1 MIAAVF
7 RAEFRRALPLWPWL
21 LACHAITFGLRTHW
35 SEGATPRL
43 AGIVEWATW
52 ALALLILIGSIWQ
65 DSPSRP
71 ERFLATRPMTP
82 APLFFAKLAALLLM
96 LALPFIAVE
105 FGTLLWAEQ
114 ASRILFLGTAQIA
127 LFAGVIVL
135 TAFPLVGFWRS
146 APVAFSG
153 LGVAFFAGALVLRLF
168 GNHPLNSGGPRW
180 IGLDYLLTP
189 PVLLAALAITGFLS
203 ALSLRLLRRR
213 SGSLLR
219 IAVFTVGI
227 CLALHGALVL
237 KTRPQT
243 SPTALVPALVSL
255 KYTALHLSDGYGT
268 RLDLTPPSELR
279 DASLVRIRQFTRVRI
294 NGRDAL
300 RWSNPWD
307 NRRSGSLQSQAVQ
320 HALRR
325 HLGTAVQLPEAYE
338 SEDEPASALIDDTY
352 PPDPP
357 IEIAAQIQETNH
369 RWQVVADLPLRVGA
383 TAVHGDHRWRVRRV
397 SNLTHNVNI
406 GTGLSVTFVET
417 FPNLWLGESATT
429 GTNHFSDLAILLD
442 PSTGELRSMNI
453 LGGRPAGD
461 DRRRSL
467 SSHQR
472 SCYIDPAGLI
482 EMVRTENRIRE
493 VEWSPAHRLL
503 ILRPAE
509 EETIHYDWRSNG
521 PVLYPSEWLRLP
533 YIDSLKSV
541 GSIDPPL
548 VTPSDAAAV
557 TRNGLGWLAED
568 LLFKDPAAQVLTEE
582 EWMAFLRLE
591 PSARRY
597 RRMAA
602 GFVPRP
608 VLEQEVDRWLVGDPL
623 RLPNPHGIPHHGLD
637 PVLELALARG
647 HPEAPRRLKE
657 AITRKQEGERRHH
670 PVLLLDSIHDAF
682 VLPPS
687 LKTAP
692 EIVDWFMAQ
701 DPAAFVFDPTLGKF
715 QLR

>member
-71 ERFLATRPMTP
+71 ERFLATRPTTP

-114 ASRILFLGTAQIA
+114 SPRILFLGTAQIA

-189 PVLLAALAITGFLS
+189 PVLLASLAMTGFLS

-213 SGSLLR
+213 TGSLLR
-219 IAVFTVGI
+219 IAVFTVVI
-227 CLALHGALVL
+227 CLALQGALVL

-243 SPTALVPALVSL
+243 SPTAEVPALVSL
-255 KYTALHLSDGYGT
+255 KYTALPLSDGYGT
-268 RLDLTPPSELR
+268 RLELTPPSELR
-279 DASLVRIRQFTRVRI
+279 DTSLVRIRQFTRVRV

-300 RWSNPWD
+300 RWGNPWD
-307 NRRSGSLQSQAVQ
+307 NRREGSIQSEAVQ

-325 HLGTAVQLPEAYE
+325 HLGTAVQLPAAYD
-338 SEDEPASALIDDTY
+338 SEDEPANALIGDTY

-357 IEIAAQIQETNH
+357 IEIAAQIRETNY
-369 RWQVVADLPLRVGA
+369 RWEVVADLPLRVGA
-383 TAVHGDHRWRVRRV
+383 TAVHGDHRWHVRRV
-397 SNLTHNVNI
+397 SDVIPNI
-406 GTGLSVTFVET
+406 NDQAGLGVTFVET
-417 FPNLWLGESATT
+417 LPNLWLGKLAAT
-429 GTNHFSDLAILLD
+429 GTNHFSDLAFLLD
-442 PSTGELRSMNI
+442 PSTGELRSMDI
-453 LGGRPAGD
+453 LGGHRAGD

-467 SSHQR
+467 FSHQWY
-472 SCYIDPAGLI
+472 CYIDPADPI
-482 EMVRTENRIRE
+482 EMIRTGSRIRE
-493 VEWSPAHRLL
+493 IEWSPAHRLL

-509 EETIHYDWRSNG
+509 EETIHYDWRSTG

-533 YIDSLKSV
+533 YIDSPKSV
-541 GSIDPPL
+541 GSVDPPL

-608 VLEQEVDRWLVGDPL
+608 VLEQEVDRWLAGDPL
-623 RLPNPHGIPHHGLD
+623 RLPNPQGIPHYGID

-657 AITRKQEGERRHH
+657 AITRKREDDANYHAVRVVE
-670 PVLLLDSIHDAF
+670 PVSDAF
-682 VLPPS
+682 VLPAG
-687 LKTAP
+687 LKGHA
-692 EIVDWFMAQ
+692 EVVDWFMAQ